1 MGIYQYTI
9 SGVLAGEMTG
19 RAFEH
24 CMPHVRPGEDHLELV
39 VSPGPSRKALKEHH
53 HVLEIQFL
61 QLVWPEFEKSDRD
74 DAIAVIKTH
83 EPPFKFKV
91 TF

>member
-1 MGIYQYTI
+1 MATDGGGTI
-9 SGVLAGEMTG
+9 SGILAGEMTG

-39 VSPGPSRKALKEHH
+39 VPPGPSRKALKEHH

-61 QLVWPEFEKSDRD
+61 QLV
-74 DAIAVIKTH
+74 
-83 EPPFKFKV
+83 
-91 TF
+91 